1 MKNVR
6 RFIRLFAIIAVM
18 LAPLT
23 FASSAFGYP
32 PGVSATLQ
40 VSTTSPHI
48 CESITVSGT
57 GFNPSVQVKVY
68 ERNVLT
74 KTTTTNASGAFSTSI
89 KVVGPVGSQV
99 IKAVDADGGT
109 DSVTINVHSAGSA
122 CGGSPSPSSSV
133 DPTST
138 SRSAT
143 SSAGSGSGG
152 GGGGGGLANTG
163 VAILAL
169 LLLALALLVAGITA
183 SRAGRA
189 RHRA

>member
-6 RFIRLFAIIAVM
+6 RFIRLFAIIAVV
-18 LAPLT
+18 LAPLSV
-23 FASSAFGYP
+23 ASSAFGYP

-40 VSTTSPHI
+40 VSTTTPHI

-57 GFNPSVQVKVY
+57 GFNPSVGVKVY

-74 KTTTTNASGAFSTSI
+74 KTTSSDASGAFSTTI
-89 KVVGPVGSQV
+89 KIVGPVGSQV

-122 CGGSPSPSSSV
+122 CGSTPSTSAAV
-133 DPTST
+133 APTST
-138 SRSAT
+138 TRAPTTGST
-143 SSAGSGSGG
+143 GTGSS
-152 GGGGGGLANTG
+152 GGLANTG
-163 VAILAL
+163 VAILVL
-169 LLLALALLVAGITA
+169 LLLALVLLVVGTA
-183 SRAGRA
+183 AARAGRA

>member
-74 KTTTTNASGAFSTSI
+74 KTTTTNASGAFSTAI

-99 IKAVDADGGT
+99 I
-109 DSVTINVHSAGSA
+109 NVHAAGSA

-143 SSAGSGSGG
+143 SSAGSGG